1 MFRFLLFL
9 GGRYSPRFET
19 VTEGFTSLKMITRTI
34 GEHHATPPPSSKT
47 PTHPYAWDATALS
60 GFESDDLET
69 GKNTRRIALASHV
82 CINVLCII
90 RFS

>member
-9 GGRYSPRFET
+9 GGRYNPRFET

-47 PTHPYAWDATALS
+47 PTHPYAWDATAPS

-69 GKNTRRIALASHV
+69 GKNT
-82 CINVLCII
+82 C
-90 RFS
+90 

>member
-34 GEHHATPPPSSKT
+34 CEHHTTPPPSKT

-69 GKNTRRIALASHV
+69 GKNT
-82 CINVLCII
+82 
-90 RFS
+90 